1 MPPASNLVG
10 FAGTALV
17 LVLIPGPSVMFVIS
31 RGVALGRVAALTT
44 VVGNA
49 AGFLVNV
56 VAVSVG
62 LGALIMRSVAVF
74 NVLKLAGAAYLV
86 YLGVQAIRRRRKL
99 ALVIDAATA
108 PRSSRRIFGEGFVV
122 GISNPK
128 TIVFLA
134 AILPQFVVSDAGPA
148 GLQMLMLGAVFA
160 VIALVCDSM
169 WALAS
174 GTVRHRLASS
184 PRRLERMGLGS
195 GIVMIALG
203 SRLALAGHAD

>member
-49 AGFLVNV
+49 AGFMVNV
-56 VAVSVG
+56 IAVSVG

-108 PRSSRRIFGEGFVV
+108 PRRSRRIFAEGFVV

-134 AILPQFVVSDAGPA
+134 AILPQFVAPDAAPA
-148 GLQMLMLGAVFA
+148 GLQMLVLGGVFA

-174 GTVRHRLASS
+174 GTVRHRLAAS

-195 GIVMIALG
+195 GVVMIALG
-203 SRLALAGHAD
+203 ARLAVAGRAD